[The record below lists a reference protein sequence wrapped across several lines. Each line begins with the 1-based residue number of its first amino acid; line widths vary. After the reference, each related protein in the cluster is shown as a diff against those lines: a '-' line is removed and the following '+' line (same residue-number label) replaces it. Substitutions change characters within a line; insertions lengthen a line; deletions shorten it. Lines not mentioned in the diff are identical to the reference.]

1 MVFMVGSTIYSTITS
16 LPWSLYSTF
25 VIEEKHGFNK
35 QVHISLSYL
44 FKYKN
49 VGCAFVFAHMNNITM
64 YLYKLFQTLGFFIKD
79 LIKKLLVTMA
89 LAMPITALLI
99 YIIQVGGEYFFIY
112 AWLFV
117 FAMSLVS
124 NLNTLSSY

>member
-1 MVFMVGSTIYSTITS
+1 M
-16 LPWSLYSTF
+16 
-25 VIEEKHGFNK
+25 H
-35 QVHISLSYL
+35 
-44 FKYKN
+44 
-49 VGCAFVFAHMNNITM
+49 
-64 YLYKLFQTLGFFIKD
+64 LYKLFQTLGFFIKD

-124 NLNTLSSY
+124 NVDTISSYNTVLLLVFRCNLYPFSCVWLNVLPGEI